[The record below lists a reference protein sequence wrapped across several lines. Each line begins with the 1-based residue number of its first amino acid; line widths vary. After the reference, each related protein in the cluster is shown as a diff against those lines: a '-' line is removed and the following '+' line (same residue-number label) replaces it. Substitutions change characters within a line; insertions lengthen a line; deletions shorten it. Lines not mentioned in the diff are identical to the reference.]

1 MYRKAVNYLR
11 GQAVVEITS
20 SAPERVVNLC
30 AAHGIPFWN
39 VDWRTERCF
48 RVTTTLPG
56 LRRLREVTA
65 DTDADIRL
73 LRKTGAPELWRRC
86 RTGSGI

>member
-30 AAHGIPFWN
+30 AAHGIPFWD
-39 VDWRTERCF
+39 VDWRTESGC
-48 RVTTTLPG
+48 
-56 LRRLREVTA
+56 
-65 DTDADIRL
+65 
-73 LRKTGAPELWRRC
+73 
-86 RTGSGI
+86 GSPPP

>member
-11 GQAVVEITS
+11 GQAAVEITS

-30 AAHGIPFWN
+30 AAHGIPFWD

-56 LRRLREVTA
+56 LRRLRQVTGGE
-65 DTDADIRL
+65 DAKSEKIMQDSTI
-73 LRKTGAPELWRRC
+73 TAPPSKRR
-86 RTGSGI
+86 SSF